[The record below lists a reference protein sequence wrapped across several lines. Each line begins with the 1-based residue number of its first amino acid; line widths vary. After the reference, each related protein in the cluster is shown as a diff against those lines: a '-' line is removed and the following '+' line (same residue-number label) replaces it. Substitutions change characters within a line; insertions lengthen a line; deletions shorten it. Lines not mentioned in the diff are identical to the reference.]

1 MSNAN
6 SEPTVSNNGSTEVA
20 RAEEDDDARCEAGSP
35 GQLSGSSLSSGEQKP
50 SKGKRDPRAARR
62 TNLDDTD
69 GLSSGNDLAER
80 ECEGH
85 GGRRAFTCSSHNGKD
100 SVTETTESKR

>member
-6 SEPTVSNNGSTEVA
+6 SEVTVSSNGSTKVA
-20 RAEEDDDARCEAGSP
+20 SEDDDARCEASSP

-50 SKGKRDPRAARR
+50 PKGKRDARAPRRS
-62 TNLDDTD
+62 NLDDTD

-85 GGRRAFTCSSHNGKD
+85 SGRGAFTCSSHNGKD
-100 SVTETTESKR
+100 SVAESKR